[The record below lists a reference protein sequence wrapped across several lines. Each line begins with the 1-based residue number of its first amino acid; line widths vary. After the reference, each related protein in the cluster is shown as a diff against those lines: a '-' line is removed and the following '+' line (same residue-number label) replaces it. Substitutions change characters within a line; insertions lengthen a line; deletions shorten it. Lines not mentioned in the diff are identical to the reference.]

1 MPLATGNTV
10 VLKTSEFSPLVT
22 WAIAEIF
29 HNAGLPAGCLNTLYH
44 RPSDAAEVTTTL
56 IAHPAVRKV
65 NFTGSTAV
73 GSIIASQAGKHLKP
87 CLMEL
92 GGKASSI
99 VFNDAEV
106 KNAAVQC
113 ALGAFMAAGQICMST
128 ERILVQKDILPQFRE
143 ELKGAIEHIFGDT
156 KAPAP
161 VLVNAPPVEKN
172 KKLLKD
178 AVSKG
183 AKVLFGDAE
192 AHETTTT
199 RMRPVVVEGIT
210 KEMDIYAT
218 ESFGPTVSLYPFE
231 TEEEAIALANDTEYG
246 LSGAVF
252 TEDFRKG
259 LRVARAIDSGAV
271 HINSMSVHD
280 EANLAHGGWKK
291 SGWGRFN
298 SLEGLQE
305 WVQTKTVTWK

>member
-1 MPLATGNTV
+1 
-10 VLKTSEFSPLVT
+10 
-22 WAIAEIF
+22 
-29 HNAGLPAGCLNTLYH
+29 
-44 RPSDAAEVTTTL
+44 
-56 IAHPAVRKV
+56 
-65 NFTGSTAV
+65 
-73 GSIIASQAGKHLKP
+73 
-87 CLMEL
+87 MEL

-99 VFNDAEV
+99 VFADAEI
-106 KNAAVQC
+106 KNAAIQC

-128 ERILVQKDILPQFRE
+128 ERILVHRDILPSFRE
-143 ELKGAIEHIFGDT
+143 ELKGAVEHVFGDA

-183 AKVLFGDAE
+183 AKVLFGDAD
-192 AHETTTT
+192 ASDPTPT
-199 RMRPVVVEGIT
+199 RMKPVVVEGIT
-210 KEMDIYAT
+210 KDMDLYAT
-218 ESFGPTVSLYPFE
+218 ESFGPTVSLYAFE
-231 TEEEAIALANDTEYG
+231 TEEEALKLANDTEYG
-246 LSGAVF
+246 LAGAVF

-259 LRVARAIDSGAV
+259 LRVARAVQSGAV

-280 EANLAHGGWKK
+280 EPNLPHGGFKK

-298 SLEGLQE
+298 SLEGLEE